1 MPWTDI
7 TRSEYKRAHDRY
19 PSDLT
24 DGEWELIEPFLPPAK
39 SGGRPRSTDLRDVM
53 DAILFM
59 ASSGCQWR
67 MLPKC
72 FPPLSTVQHYFY
84 DWRDNGLWQRINT
97 ILVMSARELE
107 NREVSSSAKCGAN
120 HGCAHHRNHH
130 RGQQHAS
137 APCAI
142 YARHCSAVC
151 PVLPVREIS
160 KGWQCASAC

>member
-24 DGEWELIEPFLPPAK
+24 DSEWELIEPLLPPAK

-72 FPPLSTVQHYFY
+72 FPPLSTVQYYFY
-84 DWRDNGLWQRINT
+84 DWRNNGLWQRINT
-97 ILVMSARELE
+97 ILLMSARELE
-107 NREVSSSAKCGAN
+107 NREASPSAKCYRQSEHQN
-120 HGCAHHRNHH
+120 H
-130 RGQQHAS
+130 
-137 APCAI
+137 
-142 YARHCSAVC
+142 
-151 PVLPVREIS
+151 
-160 KGWQCASAC
+160 